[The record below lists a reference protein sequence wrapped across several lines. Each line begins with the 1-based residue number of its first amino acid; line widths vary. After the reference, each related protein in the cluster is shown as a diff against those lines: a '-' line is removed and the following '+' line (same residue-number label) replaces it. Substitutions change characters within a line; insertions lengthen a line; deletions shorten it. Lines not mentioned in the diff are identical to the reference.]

1 MIGKGMV
8 NMGRSNACVFGKYEG
23 LYYVDWDNFANDLE
37 HGNDIKYIL
46 MNEEWEESLETFMK
60 DFMKKYKSFTRCG
73 KGIWTRRDERAVLE
87 STLFYIVVED
97 NEWSMAIKLIQKE
110 QPYYVNGNYENL
122 QKRFYQKYLEGMKQC
137 LFNQFEELGI
147 YKGAWTSLRIRKNG

>member
-1 MIGKGMV
+1 
-8 NMGRSNACVFGKYEG
+8 MGRGNACVFGKYEG
-23 LYYVDWDNFANDLE
+23 LYYVDWDNFVHEFDGGERDYELE
-37 HGNDIKYIL
+37 RED
-46 MNEEWEESLETFMK
+46 WEDSLETFME
-60 DFMKKYKSFTRCG
+60 DFMKKYKSFTKCG

-122 QKRFYQKYLEGMKQC
+122 QKRFYQSYLEGMKQC
-137 LFNQFEELGI
+137 LFKQFEELGT
-147 YKGAWTSLRIRKNG
+147 YSGAWTSGRIRREQQTS